1 MKPVKAKTRT
11 ALSYSR
17 SGVGDDRGSSLSD
30 KAYRQMEELI
40 VTLRLEPGKI
50 LSEAAL
56 ATRLKIGRT
65 PIREAL
71 QRLARE
77 GLVLILPRRGI
88 LVSEINVK
96 TQLRLLE
103 VRREIERLMARTAA
117 IRATAAERGQFQAI
131 AEGMTKAAAGA
142 DDILFMRLDRELN
155 LLVAQASRNE
165 FASKSMGLMH
175 GLSRRFWYLHY
186 KEVADLP
193 LAARLHADVARV
205 IAKGDAAKAAA
216 ASDKLLNYV
225 EDCTRAA
232 IDTDQ

>member
-1 MKPVKAKTRT
+1 MKTARKAKTAIPDLADVTGGERKP
-11 ALSYSR
+11 
-17 SGVGDDRGSSLSD
+17 SLSE
-30 KAYRQMEELI
+30 KAYRQLEELI
-40 VTLRLEPGKI
+40 VTLRLLPGDI

-56 ATRLKIGRT
+56 AKKLKIGRT

-88 LVSEINVK
+88 LVSDINVK
-96 TQLRLLE
+96 TQLRLIE
-103 VRREIERLMARTAA
+103 VRREIERLMARAA
-117 IRATAAERGQFQAI
+117 AARATAEERTWFQEI
-131 AEGMTKAAAGA
+131 ADGMTKAAAEN
-142 DDILFMRLDRELN
+142 DDILFMRLDRQFN
-155 LLVAQASRNE
+155 LLVARASRNE

-193 LAARLHADVARV
+193 LAARLHADVALT
-205 IAKGDAAKAAA
+205 ITKGNAAKAAE
-216 ASDKLLNYV
+216 ASDKLLDYV

-232 IDTDQ
+232 LDSKK